1 MLFSSTECCVQ
12 QRAIREKGNKTARMK
27 FNEPRIL
34 FHFPPIT
41 TALKFHAHQQGEKL
55 RIKKKRSS
63 SSADNREK
71 IGRHITR
78 SSIISC
84 GFVLHNVSPPPPCW
98 AFVFPFGRR
107 TWDVEALVIFLL
119 LFLFLIHRFRYVDCC
134 TSGVQL
140 LLTSFLHILL
150 ESERRWNERVVCFR
164 SKKTTREIKLYIK
177 SCNSAI
183 S

>member
-84 GFVLHNVSPPPPCW
+84 GFVLHNVSPPPMLGFCFPFWMTDVRCGSPSYFFVVV
-98 AFVFPFGRR
+98 FVFNPP
-107 TWDVEALVIFLL
+107 LSL
-119 LFLFLIHRFRYVDCC
+119 C
-134 TSGVQL
+134 
-140 LLTSFLHILL
+140 
-150 ESERRWNERVVCFR
+150 
-164 SKKTTREIKLYIK
+164 
-177 SCNSAI
+177 
-183 S
+183 